1 MSLEIYPMEL
11 SDFQKIEPILY
22 EKFDD
27 FWTPN
32 ICKGEL
38 ENQNSYY
45 FVAKNDDFIV
55 GFAGISLCFDE
66 ATVTNIVIHKENRNL
81 GIGSQLLEKLIQI
94 AKQKNCTSITL
105 EVNEKNIA
113 AIQLYKKFHFET
125 VGLRKQYYNHTDN
138 AIIMTKI
145 LPKQ

>member
-32 ICKGEL
+32 IFKGEL

-105 EVNEKNIA
+105 EENEKNIA

-125 VGLRKQYYNHTDN
+125 VGLRNQYYNHTDN